1 MNAVVARPIFAA
13 AVIAV
18 AFAFCG
24 PASAIEWPLPGAR
37 MTRNFGFNDGGR
49 PVAGVELSGGG
60 NVLAASDGE
69 VIFDFSPSGGYSS
82 FPSPLG
88 EWTAVDHGGG
98 LVGIYARHGGRVGNP
113 NRLSVGEGTPLA
125 AAGISGRSNGEGV
138 FFIVYDR
145 MERRWVN
152 PAMIAPPLAD
162 AIPPQIRGVRLVADG
177 GIPEGVD
184 LRQGTVRGRH
194 VIAVDAVDALSGGMG
209 SALAPQRIVVSVNG
223 TEVGNLVFEM
233 ISARDGEMF
242 VGHGSSAAVRRV
254 YSHFPAFEAGEV
266 MLNSGQAIIEIIVR
280 DIAGNSASVTQ
291 RVSVE

>member
-1 MNAVVARPIFAA
+1 M
-13 AVIAV
+13 
-18 AFAFCG
+18 
-24 PASAIEWPLPGAR
+24 EWPLPGAR
-37 MTRNFGFNDGGR
+37 ITRNFGFNDGGR

-88 EWTAVDHGGG
+88 AWTAVDHGGE
-98 LVGIYARHGGRVGNP
+98 LVGIYARHGGRGGDS

-125 AAGISGRSNGEGV
+125 AAGASGRSNGEGV

-145 MERRWVN
+145 RERRWVN

-162 AIPPQIRGVRLVADG
+162 AIPPQIRGVKLVADG
-177 GIPEGVD
+177 GAPEGVD

-194 VIAVDAVDALSGGMG
+194 VIAVDVVDALSGGMG
-209 SALAPQRIVVSVNG
+209 VALAPHRIVASVNG
-223 TEVGNLVFEM
+223 TEIGNLVFEM

-242 VGHGSSAAVRRV
+242 VGRGSQVSARRV
-254 YSHFPAFEAGEV
+254 YSHFPAFEVGEA
-266 MLNSGQAIIEIIVR
+266 MLNSGQAIIEIIVQ
-280 DIAGNSASVTQ
+280 DIAGNSTSVTQ